1 MSSSPWNLSRIALSM
16 TQNNPTVSA
25 IIFAT
30 QHDDWSETALVM
42 LSLNRDSRII
52 GETRVKTTWTIVKP
66 LYRYH
71 VNGNADIMGLIAGF
85 QSVQCY
91 CYIYIYIF
99 HLLFRRF
106 IIFILFIFPFCCL
119 FIHFSFAFFLLL
131 THLEEIIRVRL
142 RIIYTCYLSILSGKL
157 WYSRI

>member
-1 MSSSPWNLSRIALSM
+1 M

-30 QHDDWSETALVM
+30 QHDDWSETAVVM

-91 CYIYIYIF
+91 CYIYIF

-106 IIFILFIFPFCCL
+106 IIFILYYYLL
-119 FIHFSFAFFLLL
+119 FSSFHFVVYLFTFLLL
-131 THLEEIIRVRL
+131 FFF
-142 RIIYTCYLSILSGKL
+142 Y
-157 WYSRI
+157 

>member
-1 MSSSPWNLSRIALSM
+1 M

-30 QHDDWSETALVM
+30 QHDDWSETAVVM

-91 CYIYIYIF
+91 CYIYIYISPSF
-99 HLLFRRF
+99 STFYYF
-106 IIFILFIFPFCCL
+106 Y
-119 FIHFSFAFFLLL
+119 FIH
-131 THLEEIIRVRL
+131 
-142 RIIYTCYLSILSGKL
+142 LSILL
-157 WYSRI
+157 FIYSLFFCFFSSTNSLRRDN